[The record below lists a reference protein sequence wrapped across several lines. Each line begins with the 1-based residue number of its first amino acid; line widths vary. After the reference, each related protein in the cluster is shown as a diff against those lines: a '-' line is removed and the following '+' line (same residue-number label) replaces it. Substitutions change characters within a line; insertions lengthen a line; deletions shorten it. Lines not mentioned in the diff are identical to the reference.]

1 MFHTIWKDSEMRALR
16 ISRGLG
22 ISAAALA
29 LAIAAPASATTAAPA
44 VQASVAPAAKVDH
57 PCGNHSHSHLGTTWR
72 YWKNCISTSEKIKI
86 DNILWWDKEICVG
99 AGSETELGRGQDT
112 RGASRVGDC

>member
-1 MFHTIWKDSEMRALR
+1 MKAFRT
-16 ISRGLG
+16 SRGLG
-22 ISAAALA
+22 LAAVTLALA
-29 LAIAAPASATTAAPA
+29 LAVPSGVTVAASAVEGGGGVT
-44 VQASVAPAAKVDH
+44 PAAKENH

-72 YWKNCISTSEKIKI
+72 YWKNCISKSEKIKI

-99 AGSETELGRGQDT
+99 AGTETELGRGQDT